1 MRRLR
6 ETFQS
11 EFLRLDEKFQA
22 LTTRERAVVGIGAV
36 AVLVLFFDNV
46 LIQPAEAE
54 IKRAE
59 QLSRSI
65 RQEIESL
72 EEKRETLD
80 RVELSPDEI
89 AWRQRRQVLE
99 GALESVNRDIAS
111 EVSELVPPE
120 DVVSV
125 LEAMLRSS
133 DGLELVR
140 VASETPHRVGSG
152 ALDEAEPSVL
162 DATTSLYRHGMHVEL
177 VGDFAS
183 TVEYLERVERA
194 RWHLLWDRL
203 EYEVIAYPHA
213 RITIDLHTLSEVEE
227 WIGV

>member
-1 MRRLR
+1 MKRLR
-6 ETFQS
+6 ENLLS

-22 LTTRERAVVGIGAV
+22 LTTRERAVIGVGVV
-36 AVLVLFFDNV
+36 AILVLVFDSI

-59 QLSRSI
+59 QLSKSI
-65 RQEIESL
+65 RQEIDAL
-72 EEKRETLD
+72 EHKRETLD
-80 RVELSPDEI
+80 HVELSPEEI
-89 AWRQRRQVLE
+89 ARLERRRVLE
-99 GALESVNRDIAS
+99 AELESVDRDIAS
-111 EVSELVPPE
+111 EVSELVRPE

-125 LEAMLRSS
+125 LEEMLRSS
-133 DGLELVR
+133 EGLELVR
-140 VASETPHRVGSG
+140 VESETPHRVGSSS
-152 ALDEAEPSVL
+152 LDEAEPSVL
-162 DATTSLYRHGMHVEL
+162 DATTSLYRHGMHIEI

-183 TVEYLERVERA
+183 TVEYLERVERS